1 MTPDGNPPDDTPDA
15 LDDLLDQPSRVD
27 PLHPHMLVKASIAV
41 IPDKVRLIEVLD
53 RLCRSAETDQA
64 MSPGLADKLA
74 HECSSLTRKIANAAS
89 NKSDER

>member
-1 MTPDGNPPDDTPDA
+1 MTPDGNPPDDISDA

-27 PLHPHMLVKASIAV
+27 PFHPHLLVKASTAI
-41 IPDKVRLIEVLD
+41 IPDKARLIEALEM
-53 RLCRSAETDQA
+53 LCQSAETDQA

-89 NKSDER
+89 NKSEVR